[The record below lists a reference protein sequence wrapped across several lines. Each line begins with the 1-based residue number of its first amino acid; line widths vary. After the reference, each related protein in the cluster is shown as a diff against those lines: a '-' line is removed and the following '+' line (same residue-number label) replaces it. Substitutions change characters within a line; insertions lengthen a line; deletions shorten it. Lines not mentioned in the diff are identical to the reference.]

1 MRVTI
6 SQGKNMRIL
15 RFRLTG
21 EAGPVDTL
29 MALARGLEDVDRMEE
44 VADAAPHMDE
54 DSSSAGLPD
63 DTARADF
70 HDIELHA
77 LSAGAADE
85 ARRRIQM
92 LAREL
97 GVVVEWLERF

>member
-1 MRVTI
+1 
-6 SQGKNMRIL
+6 MRIL
-15 RFRLTG
+15 RFRVNG
-21 EAGPVDTL
+21 ESDRVDTL
-29 MALARGLEDVDRMEE
+29 VASARGFDDVDRLEE
-44 VADAAPHMDE
+44 VADVEPHMDE

-77 LSAGAADE
+77 LSADAADE
-85 ARRRIQM
+85 ARRRIQT

-97 GVVVEWLERF
+97 GVAVEWMDRF

>member
-1 MRVTI
+1 
-6 SQGKNMRIL
+6 MRIL
-15 RFRLTG
+15 RFRVDG
-21 EAGPVDTL
+21 EAGRVDTL
-29 MALARGLEDVDRMEE
+29 IASARGFDDVDRVEE
-44 VADAAPHMDE
+44 VADVESHMDE

-77 LSAGAADE
+77 VNARAADE
-85 ARRRIQM
+85 ARGRLQV

-97 GVVVEWLERF
+97 GLVVEWQERF

>member
-1 MRVTI
+1 
-6 SQGKNMRIL
+6 MRIL
-15 RFRLTG
+15 RFRVNG
-21 EAGPVDTL
+21 ESDRVDTL
-29 MALARGLEDVDRMEE
+29 VASARGFDDVDRLEE
-44 VADAAPHMDE
+44 VADVEHMDE

-77 LSAGAADE
+77 LSADAADE
-85 ARRRIQM
+85 ARRRIQT

-97 GVVVEWLERF
+97 GVAVEWMDRF

>member
-1 MRVTI
+1 
-6 SQGKNMRIL
+6 MRIL
-15 RFRLTG
+15 RFRVNG
-21 EAGPVDTL
+21 ASDRVDTL
-29 MALARGLEDVDRMEE
+29 VASARGFEDVDRVEE
-44 VADAAPHMDE
+44 VADVEPHLDE
-54 DSSSAGLPD
+54 DSSSAGLSD

-77 LSAGAADE
+77 LSAAAADQ
-85 ARRRIQM
+85 ARGRIQI